1 MDGILRYNET
11 KIWTNSLL
19 RQQNKNP
26 NKEEST
32 YNVGRKKG
40 EERGR
45 WEFAIVCY

>member
-1 MDGILRYNET
+1 MKQKYGQT
-11 KIWTNSLL
+11 LL

-26 NKEEST
+26 NKEKTT
-32 YNVGRKKG
+32 YDVGRKLG